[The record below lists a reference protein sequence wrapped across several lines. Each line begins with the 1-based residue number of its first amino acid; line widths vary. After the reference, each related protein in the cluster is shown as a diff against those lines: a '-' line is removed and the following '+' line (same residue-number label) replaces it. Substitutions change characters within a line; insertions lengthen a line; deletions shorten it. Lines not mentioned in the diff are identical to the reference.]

1 MRIKGYFSVL
11 TLFKEKKSPSQE
23 NAYYNSYV
31 FNLLILDVIRK
42 PKEDNLLVWAFKFQS

>member
-1 MRIKGYFSVL
+1 MRIKGYFSGL
-11 TLFKEKKSPSQE
+11 TLFKEKKKSPSQE

-31 FNLLILDVIRK
+31 FNLIVNVIRK